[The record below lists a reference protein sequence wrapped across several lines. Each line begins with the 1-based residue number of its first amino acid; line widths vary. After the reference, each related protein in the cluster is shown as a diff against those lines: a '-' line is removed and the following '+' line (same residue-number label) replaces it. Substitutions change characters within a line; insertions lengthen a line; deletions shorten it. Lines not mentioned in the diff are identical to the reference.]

1 MRVTQAAC
9 VLSAIGFLTV
19 SSGME
24 VAQAQISGTSRG
36 PANKP
41 APPPPS
47 GVKGPHPGITEKVIR
62 HAPARDWST
71 TEVPRKGTTVYESG
85 PRRGE
90 MRPVPPP
97 APIHTGP
104 TLIRK
109 TPDAPRTFEQK
120 ITQPGVRPQLTPP
133 RVR

>member
-1 MRVTQAAC
+1 MIQVCFLIAPKLVPRACNGFGFGSVSTLDAAPTTQHYRAIFQNQEEAEMRVTQAIC

-47 GVKGPHPGITEKVIR
+47 GVKGPPPGMVEKVIR
-62 HAPARDWST
+62 RPAPARDWST
-71 TEVPRKGTTVYESG
+71 TEVSEGYYR
-85 PRRGE
+85 
-90 MRPVPPP
+90 
-97 APIHTGP
+97 
-104 TLIRK
+104 IRK
-109 TPDAPRTFEQK
+109 WTA
-120 ITQPGVRPQLTPP
+120 
-133 RVR
+133 